1 MFAIGQKTVAIILGQ
16 CWAYYEI
23 PDHPTERSYGA
34 ISNKMNA
41 RENTVLSY
49 SRDPAVLA
57 IREWSLRKG
66 GFEVISVGSEAEAR
80 LEIEMGRC
88 GILLVCT
95 NVRDL
100 IRLFRRYCADGRII
114 FVRTAMSSPPP
125 KTADYV
131 VEESEG
137 PEAIVEVLR
146 SSSGNISKKAS

>member
-1 MFAIGQKTVAIILGQ
+1 MFAIGQTNWSRNNSGAVPEYKTIQQKDRVVPSKIGWMPAKKL
-16 CWAYYEI
+16 CSHLAET
-23 PDHPTERSYGA
+23 PLLLPF
-34 ISNKMNA
+34 
-41 RENTVLSY
+41 ENG
-49 SRDPAVLA
+49 P
-57 IREWSLRKG
+57 LRKG
-66 GFEVISVGSEAEAR
+66 GSEVISVGSEAEAR

-88 GILLVCT
+88 GVLLVCT

-100 IRLFRRYCADGRII
+100 MRLFRQNCPNGRII